1 MKPQPTKNQQILLG
15 SRPSGE
21 PTLDNFQLT
30 ETEIP
35 KPGPGQMLLR
45 TIYLS
50 LDPYMRGRMNAGPS
64 YAPPVE
70 IGKVMS
76 GQSVCEVVES
86 NLLPQDTR
94 YPQSRR
100 LRFRLRHQPR
110 AVCARRYLG
119 RRTRRTNELLYEAL
133 RDQVETGNI
142 A

>member
-30 ETEIP
+30 ATEIP

-76 GQSVCEVVES
+76 GQSICEVVES
-86 NLLPQDTR
+86 NLPNY
-94 YPQSRR
+94 YPGDIV
-100 LRFRLRHQPR
+100 L
-110 AVCARRYLG
+110 AA
-119 RRTRRTNELLYEAL
+119 
-133 RDQVETGNI
+133 TGW
-142 A
+142 